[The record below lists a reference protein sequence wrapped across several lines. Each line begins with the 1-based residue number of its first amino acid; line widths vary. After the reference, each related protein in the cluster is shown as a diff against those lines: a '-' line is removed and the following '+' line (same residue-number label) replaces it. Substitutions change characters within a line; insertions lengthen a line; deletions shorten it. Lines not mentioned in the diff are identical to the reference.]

1 MTDQSKE
8 LGLAIIII
16 GVLANNYVYLH
27 DLVIDNHDGF
37 ISLGWYSWVGIVA
50 TLIVIA
56 IGIVNLVRSEASDAS
71 E

>member
-1 MTDQSKE
+1 MLKKKTVS
-8 LGLAIIII
+8 LALVII
-16 GVLANNYVYLH
+16 GILANNYVYLH

-56 IGIVNLVRSEASDAS
+56 IGIVNLVRSEANEVAA
-71 E
+71 

>member
-1 MTDQSKE
+1 MLKTKTLS
-8 LGLAIIII
+8 LALVII
-16 GVLANNYVYLH
+16 GILANNYVYLH

>member
-1 MTDQSKE
+1 MLKKKTVS
-8 LGLAIIII
+8 LALVII
-16 GVLANNYVYLH
+16 GILANNYVYLH

>member
-1 MTDQSKE
+1 MLKNKTVS
-8 LGLAIIII
+8 LALVII

-37 ISLGWYSWVGIVA
+37 ISLGWYSWVGIVV

-56 IGIVNLVRSEASDAS
+56 IGIVVLVRSEASEAAS
-71 E
+71 

>member
-1 MTDQSKE
+1 MLKKKTVS
-8 LGLAIIII
+8 LALVII
-16 GVLANNYVYLH
+16 GILANNYVYLH

-56 IGIVNLVRSEASDAS
+56 IGIVNLVRSEASEVAA
-71 E
+71 